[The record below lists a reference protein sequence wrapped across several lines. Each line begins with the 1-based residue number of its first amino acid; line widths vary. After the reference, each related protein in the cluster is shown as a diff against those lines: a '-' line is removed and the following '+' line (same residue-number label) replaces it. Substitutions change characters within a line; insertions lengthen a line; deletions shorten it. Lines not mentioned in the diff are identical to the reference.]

1 MVSLLCAKRGPGK
14 DMILNMNIQLLD
26 SCRLK
31 IYLEKQDLQTMDIT
45 FEQLN
50 YDSPPTKQM
59 IGDLLDAAKIQT
71 GFDADNKKLFIEAF
85 QTLSGGCTL
94 YFTVLGNDETPV
106 QTPQKGVCVMEF
118 EQLEDAARALGALK
132 NPRAF
137 YQSKLYAFQK
147 VYRLVLYA
155 NYPLDKDKTQKL
167 TEFGT
172 VIGRN
177 SLCAAFTAEHGRELM
192 GADAVNQ
199 LLTYFS

>member
-1 MVSLLCAKRGPGK
+1 
-14 DMILNMNIQLLD
+14 MILNMNIQKLD

-31 IYLEKQDLQTMDIT
+31 IYLEKQDLQSMDIT

-50 YDSPPTKQM
+50 YDSAPTKQM

-71 GFDADNKKLFIEAF
+71 GFDADNRKLFIEAF

-94 YFTVLGNDETPV
+94 YFTLLGNEDARPQPV
-106 QTPQKGVCVMEF
+106 KKGVCVVEF
-118 EQLEDAARALGALK
+118 QQLEDAAKALGTLK

-137 YQSKLYAFQK
+137 CQSKLYAYNQA
-147 VYRLVLYA
+147 YRLILYA
-155 NYPLDKDKTQKL
+155 NYPLDKDKTRKL

-172 VIGRN
+172 VIGRG

-192 GADAVNQ
+192 AADAVGQ